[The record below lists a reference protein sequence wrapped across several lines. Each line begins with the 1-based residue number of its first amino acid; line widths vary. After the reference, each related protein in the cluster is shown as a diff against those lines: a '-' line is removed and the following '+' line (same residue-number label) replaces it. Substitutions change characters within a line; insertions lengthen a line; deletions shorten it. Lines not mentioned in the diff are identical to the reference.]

1 MSLFEILIYLIMGI
15 IFLGIGIYAITLLL
29 DAFIDIEIMFSRN
42 KKSQEDKEKEE
53 KQEIEHDKNHKDFMN
68 GVEKDVKR
76 ILKKNSQQII
86 QAYIKTVKEN
96 SFGEKNYNKFF
107 TEFEKFLENKSTNL
121 KKLNKLYENPK
132 YNDLEYTI
140 TVDEEGIKLYEMY
153 WGEYVEWFEDGI
165 LFKSPVKHIERK
177 IKKMNADINY
187 SDDMDPFEYEHLCAG
202 EFNKNNWEAK
212 ATQGSSDQGVD
223 VIAKKDGKTLV
234 AQCKRFAKPVGNKAV
249 QEVVAGMKYYEATE
263 GVVIAPNGFTNSAK
277 NLAKANNIKLIHHN
291 EINTL

>member
-1 MSLFEILIYLIMGI
+1 MGI

-132 YNDLEYTI
+132 YNDLKYTI

-234 AQCKRFAKPVGNKAV
+234 AQCKRFTKPVGNKAV

-291 EINTL
+291 EINSL

>member
-1 MSLFEILIYLIMGI
+1 MGI
-15 IFLGIGIYAITLLL
+15 IFLGIGLYAITLLL
-29 DAFIDIEIMFSRN
+29 EAFIDIEIMFSRN
-42 KKSQEDKEKEE
+42 KKSQEEKEKEE

-153 WGEYVEWFEDGI
+153 WDEYVEWFEDGI

-234 AQCKRFAKPVGNKAV
+234 AQCKRFTKPVGNKAV

-291 EINTL
+291 EINSL

>member
-1 MSLFEILIYLIMGI
+1 
-15 IFLGIGIYAITLLL
+15 
-29 DAFIDIEIMFSRN
+29 
-42 KKSQEDKEKEE
+42 
-53 KQEIEHDKNHKDFMN
+53 
-68 GVEKDVKR
+68 
-76 ILKKNSQQII
+76 
-86 QAYIKTVKEN
+86 
-96 SFGEKNYNKFF
+96 
-107 TEFEKFLENKSTNL
+107 
-121 KKLNKLYENPK
+121 
-132 YNDLEYTI
+132 
-140 TVDEEGIKLYEMY
+140 MY

-234 AQCKRFAKPVGNKAV
+234 AQCKRFTKPVGNKAV

-291 EINTL
+291 EINSL